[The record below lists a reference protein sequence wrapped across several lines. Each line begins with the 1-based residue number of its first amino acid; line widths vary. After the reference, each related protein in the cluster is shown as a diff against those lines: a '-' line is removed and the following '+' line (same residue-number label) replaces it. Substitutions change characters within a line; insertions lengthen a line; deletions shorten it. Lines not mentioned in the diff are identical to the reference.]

1 MNTVF
6 EATRRQDV
14 WMAELVQYGITLRP
28 IIGLAEAQRY
38 LLSRCVP
45 LHVVE
50 RVLSVLGVPRRALT
64 CSNLHAERLF
74 VFLPEVAQSD

>member
-1 MNTVF
+1 MGQTYEVS
-6 EATRRQDV
+6 RREDR
-14 WMAELVQYGITLRP
+14 WTAEIVQYGVTLCS

-50 RVLSVLGVPRRALT
+50 RVLAIPGAPRRFHGAPKLAK
-64 CSNLHAERLF
+64 SL
-74 VFLPEVAQSD
+74 

>member
-1 MNTVF
+1 MDQLTKP
-6 EATRRQDV
+6 TRREDL
-14 WMAELVQYGITLRP
+14 WTAETVQYGVTLRT

-50 RVLSVLGVPRRALT
+50 RVLSVAEQPRRMLQRIEITA
-64 CSNLHAERLF
+64 A
-74 VFLPEVAQSD
+74 